1 MRKTSVL
8 ISLGAV
14 VLLASLAAGDE
25 AKLIGKV
32 KVVDVTKGEISVI
45 MASSAVQ
52 VALGDKFYMLID
64 NKPVLITA
72 TFPMMSQTKCKLV
85 PGYKDYIKKITVGAQ
100 VYKYTKDIDKKIDD
114 TEMKSKGS
122 VKELVMLCG
131 NSFFSDNV
139 KTYMAMLGDGSYP
152 PAPNSSSLSNLFSG
166 SQKNIEIYRHQYG
179 YYYSYKKKGVSLKF
193 DDTQNGFVLTEIIL
207 YNEASNGFSKYDQ
220 TLPEN
225 LTFSDTRSSVE
236 KKIGKP
242 KETGG
247 EGMIP
252 FWASYSHL
260 GFIVTYKSMSITDM
274 NNEIFFVTIK
284 RFI

>member
-1 MRKTSVL
+1 MRKLSVL

-14 VLLASLAAGDE
+14 LILSSLAEGEE
-25 AKLIGKV
+25 AQFIGKV
-32 KVVDVTKGEISVI
+32 KVVDIAKSEISIV
-45 MASSAVQ
+45 MNSAAIQ
-52 VALGDKFYMLID
+52 VSLGDKFYILID
-64 NKPVLITA
+64 NKPVLLTA
-72 TFPMMSQTKCKLV
+72 TFPMMTQSKCKLV
-85 PGYKDYIKKITVGAQ
+85 PGYKDYIKKIIIGTR
-100 VYKYTKDIDKKIDD
+100 VYRYTQDIDKKIDYA
-114 TEMKSKGS
+114 EMKSKGS

-131 NSFFSDNV
+131 NSFYSDNV
-139 KTYMAMLGDGSYP
+139 KTYMSMLGDGSYP
-152 PAPNSSSLSNLFSG
+152 PAPNSSSLSNIFSG
-166 SQKNIEIYRHQYG
+166 PQKNLEIYRHQYG

-225 LTFSDTRSSVE
+225 LTFNDIRTSVE

-274 NNEIFFVTIK
+274 NNEIFFITIK